1 MKKSVLLYIGIAITA
16 ILLCF
21 TGAVY
26 FGIHAVYLA
35 IMLMLVVLLAILV
48 FKMQAQNKMLGEKN
62 HQLAEIDRMKTEFL
76 ANVSHEL
83 RTPLTV
89 IMGYSELLLERMAAD
104 ESAAVNRKFVET
116 VYRKSEDLLS
126 LINDLIELSR
136 IESGRIEMRL
146 VQFSLADVVDE
157 TVEELATNAMK
168 KQHAVKVMHNDPELL
183 IKADRGKIKQIIAN
197 LVHNAIKYTPNGGQ
211 ILIRTYANGHNGC
224 IEVEDNGIGM
234 SEEQI
239 RQLYQPFKQANSS
252 YNKKYEGF
260 GLGLAIT
267 KSLVQYHRGTISV
280 CSQPE
285 EGSRFTVELPVETF
299 LQGVHKVVKGKGK
312 DDENG

>member
-1 MKKSVLLYIGIAITA
+1 MKKRILLYMGIVIGAG
-16 ILLCF
+16 LLCF
-21 TGAVY
+21 I
-26 FGIHAVYLA
+26 GIISLGTHALSL
-35 IMLMLVVLLAILV
+35 IITLILMILLVILV
-48 FKMQAQNKMLGEKN
+48 FKMQVQNKMLEEKN

-89 IMGYSELLLERMAAD
+89 IMGYSELLLERMADD
-104 ESAAVNRKFVET
+104 ENASVNRKFVET

-146 VQFSLADVVDE
+146 TQFSLAEVVDE
-157 TVEELATNAMK
+157 TVEELATNTMK
-168 KQHAVKVMHNDPELL
+168 KQHVVEVTHNDPELL
-183 IKADRGKIKQIIAN
+183 MEADRGKIKQIIAN
-197 LVHNAIKYTPNGGQ
+197 LVHNAIKYTPNGGR
-211 ILIRTYANGHNGC
+211 ILIRTYTNDHTGC

-280 CSQPE
+280 CSHPG
-285 EGSRFTVELPVETF
+285 EGSCFTVKLPVETF
-299 LQGVHKVVKGKGK
+299 
-312 DDENG
+312 